1 MRLHRLE
8 LSGFGPFAGT
18 EIVDLDALGADG
30 LFLVQGDTGAGKTT
44 LLDAVAFALFGRVP
58 GPRNEAKRL
67 RCDRAPADV
76 VTMVRLEA
84 SIGGHRLEI
93 TRRPEY
99 ERPKARGNGS
109 TLQRGKV
116 SLRWIGATPSG
127 HTEEGLT
134 RADEVGDAVVDL
146 LGMSADQFFQVV
158 LLPQGDFARFLRADT
173 AERGDLLERLFDTG
187 RFGRIED
194 WFANLRREAGAGL
207 RACDDQVRQLAARV
221 AEAAR
226 VELTDAPDHRWLAD
240 VRDRLADLAESA
252 ADAAIAARV
261 HRDRSAATWDR
272 ARLRAERVERLR
284 TLLERRR
291 NLDVDRPRVESER
304 RLLARHAR
312 TGPIVAAAS
321 VAQDAR
327 VALTL
332 AKARRRAA
340 DRDLAA
346 LDRST
351 DNSNGRT
358 GAGPAGTGP
367 GPARTGAGP
376 VGADGDPDLLDLGML
391 ADDPV
396 AVHAA
401 ASADRDLAGALT
413 GMIAESAEQD
423 RDLAQLTR
431 ARRRHHRDEV
441 AAVDVE
447 QRLAGLPAR
456 ITELEARV
464 TGARSAKEMLPTAK
478 EQMTAAESVLRAAR
492 SVPMLDAELATAAV
506 AATDAADQHQ
516 AAVDVRQALVD
527 TRIAGMAAE
536 LAARLREGDACPV
549 CCSTT
554 HPRLAQPEGRAV
566 TAEEIRAAEEAE
578 HRAAAARVAAVQQ
591 RERLVAA
598 VGRARE
604 IAVGH
609 DVAAAERCLLESTAR
624 HTRLVA
630 VARNLDALLG
640 LREAAGKALFEQG
653 LRREDL
659 AASLTAGST
668 EIGVLSQR
676 TERRAARL
684 RHARGGHESVVA
696 RRNFLLGRAAALDA
710 VAAAAMAVGAALAA
724 LERAE
729 RELLAAVV
737 AAGFDALDDALAAA
751 AVDADG
757 LRRRIRAAD
766 DAAIA
771 VDTQLR
777 DPQLEGLSADEQ
789 VDLVG
794 IGRAAESAA
803 AAADRAISLAHAL
816 TAQRDQVAVASS
828 RLQASWLDRE
838 PIALHEAEVSALTE
852 VMHGRGQ
859 NALGMSLRTYVL
871 AERLK
876 QVAGAAGQRLDRMS
890 AGRYTFVHSTDRE
903 ARGKAGGLGLDIL
916 DGWSGLV
923 RSTKTLS
930 GGESFLASLAL
941 ALGLADIVAA
951 EAGGRVL
958 DTLFVDEGFGSL
970 DPDTL
975 DLVMGTLDE
984 LRAGGRVVG
993 VVSHV
998 DELRQRIP
1006 SQVRVCRTPQGSTLQ
1021 VSTG

>member
-1 MRLHRLE
+1 
-8 LSGFGPFAGT
+8 
-18 EIVDLDALGADG
+18 
-30 LFLVQGDTGAGKTT
+30 
-44 LLDAVAFALFGRVP
+44 
-58 GPRNEAKRL
+58 
-67 RCDRAPADV
+67 
-76 VTMVRLEA
+76 
-84 SIGGHRLEI
+84 
-93 TRRPEY
+93 
-99 ERPKARGNGS
+99 
-109 TLQRGKV
+109 
-116 SLRWIGATPSG
+116 
-127 HTEEGLT
+127 
-134 RADEVGDAVVDL
+134 
-146 LGMSADQFFQVV
+146 
-158 LLPQGDFARFLRADT
+158 
-173 AERGDLLERLFDTG
+173 
-187 RFGRIED
+187 
-194 WFANLRREAGAGL
+194 
-207 RACDDQVRQLAARV
+207 
-221 AEAAR
+221 
-226 VELTDAPDHRWLAD
+226 
-240 VRDRLADLAESA
+240 
-252 ADAAIAARV
+252 
-261 HRDRSAATWDR
+261 
-272 ARLRAERVERLR
+272 
-284 TLLERRR
+284 
-291 NLDVDRPRVESER
+291 
-304 RLLARHAR
+304 
-312 TGPIVAAAS
+312 
-321 VAQDAR
+321 
-327 VALTL
+327 
-332 AKARRRAA
+332 
-340 DRDLAA
+340 
-346 LDRST
+346 
-351 DNSNGRT
+351 
-358 GAGPAGTGP
+358 
-367 GPARTGAGP
+367 
-376 VGADGDPDLLDLGML
+376 
-391 ADDPV
+391 
-396 AVHAA
+396 
-401 ASADRDLAGALT
+401 
-413 GMIAESAEQD
+413 
-423 RDLAQLTR
+423 
-431 ARRRHHRDEV
+431 V

-609 DVAAAERCLLESTAR
+609 DVAAAERCLRESTAR